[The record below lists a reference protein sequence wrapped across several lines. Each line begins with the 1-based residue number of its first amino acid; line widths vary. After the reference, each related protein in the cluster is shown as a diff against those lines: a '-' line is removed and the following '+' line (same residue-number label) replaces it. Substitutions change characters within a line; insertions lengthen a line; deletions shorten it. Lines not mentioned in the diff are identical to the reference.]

1 MKTYR
6 EVQSF
11 NVRLILAV
19 IGVAVLVVIYG
30 AYSQLYE
37 GISFGN
43 MPSNST
49 SSLITLA
56 VLIVLGILLI
66 KARLHTTIN
75 EEGVYVKLFP
85 LQLQWRHTHWAEI
98 DQLEIVQFD
107 AVGDY
112 GGYGIRFSLSGKGVA
127 YIVEGNSGL
136 HIHRKHKK
144 PLLIGTQRTAEML
157 ERLEEWR
164 KKLK

>member
-19 IGVAVLVVIYG
+19 IGMAVLVVVYG
-30 AYSQLYE
+30 FYQQLQE
-37 GISFGN
+37 GVLLSN
-43 MPSNST
+43 MPSDSA
-49 SSLITLA
+49 SLFITLA
-56 VLIVLGILLI
+56 VLVALGILLI

-75 EEGVYVKLFP
+75 EEGVYVRLFP
-85 LQLQWRHTHWAEI
+85 LQLQWRHTNWAEI

-107 AVGDY
+107 AIGDF

-136 HIHRKHKK
+136 HIHRKQKK
-144 PLLIGTQRTAEML
+144 PLLIGTQQSAEML
-157 ERLEEWR
+157 LQIEDWR
-164 KKLK
+164 KRLK

>member
-19 IGVAVLVVIYG
+19 IGVAVLVVVYG
-30 AYSQLYE
+30 VYQQLHE
-37 GISFGN
+37 GASFGN
-43 MPSNST
+43 MPSDSAG
-49 SSLITLA
+49 LFITLA
-56 VLIVLGILLI
+56 VLVALGILLI

-75 EEGVYVKLFP
+75 EEGVYVRLFP
-85 LQLQWRHTHWAEI
+85 LQLQWRHTNWAEI

-107 AVGDY
+107 AIGDY

-136 HIHRKHKK
+136 HIYRKHKK

-157 ERLEEWR
+157 GRLEEWR